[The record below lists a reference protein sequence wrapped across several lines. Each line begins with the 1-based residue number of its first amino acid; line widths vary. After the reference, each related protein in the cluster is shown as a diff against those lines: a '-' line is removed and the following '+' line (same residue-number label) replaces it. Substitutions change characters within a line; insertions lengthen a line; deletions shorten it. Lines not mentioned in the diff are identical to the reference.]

1 MRQMIEARE
10 RLQREQNESLREQLS
25 MQYSQRLRE
34 EQTTQ
39 QPGASAG
46 KENENL
52 ASQHQY

>member
-1 MRQMIEARE
+1 MIEARE

-34 EQTTQ
+34 EQAT
-39 QPGASAG
+39 GAVAG

-52 ASQHQY
+52 AS

>member
-34 EQTTQ
+34 EQATQ
-39 QPGASAG
+39 QPGLVG

-52 ASQHQY
+52 AS